1 MTVLLGYF
9 LIAAIAGVATS
20 AIIGFVLTS
29 LFIARVD
36 KGDGLAEL
44 NTQSLVS
51 GVAGDG
57 SFL

>member
-29 LFIARVD
+29 LFIARLD
-36 KGDGLAEL
+36 RGDRPSRVKYFFTSFG
-44 NTQSLVS
+44 
-51 GVAGDG
+51 G
-57 SFL
+57 SR

>member
-29 LFIARVD
+29 LLVARVD
-36 KGDGLAEL
+36 KSDRPARVTYLI
-44 NTQSLVS
+44 T
-51 GVAGDG
+51 
-57 SFL
+57 SFRWYR

>member
-9 LIAAIAGVATS
+9 LIGAIAGGATS

-36 KGDGLAEL
+36 KAVRPSRIKYLITSFG
-44 NTQSLVS
+44 
-51 GVAGDG
+51 G
-57 SFL
+57 SR